1 MRKENHPSWL
11 VPFDIAK
18 QLKEIGFDKPCIFS
32 YSDLPAWGQVFEWF
46 REKGLHSY
54 IETCCTNL
62 EEPRKQD
69 SELLEKSITFY
80 KYLKGKDAIGSFF
93 FSRRE
98 CNLTFSYSTFLSY
111 EEAQEALVK
120 SLIEEYKRQIDGNK

>member
-1 MRKENHPSWL
+1 MNLIFQISWL
-11 VPFDIAK
+11 E
-18 QLKEIGFDKPCIFS
+18 EILLVVRMLICLPGDKS
-32 YSDLPAWGQVFEWF
+32 LSGF

-62 EEPRKQD
+62 EEPHKED
-69 SELLEKSITFY
+69 SELLEKPITFY

-98 CNLTFSYSTFLSY
+98 CNLTFSYSTFSSY
-111 EEAQEALVK
+111 EKAQEALVK
-120 SLIEEYKRQIDGNK
+120 SLIEEYKKTEK